1 MRTIFNTGMYELI
14 KRSTDEFYSTKNC
27 KKIPVMDKQ
36 GNLVETK
43 FRIKAGN
50 KTFILW
56 TCTTQKVRVSSMGGN
71 PNNFFGTILPKFI
84 RSVKLN
90 LQQNSVTAAEI
101 NKRFQNI
108 LLSCASAASDSQDNL
123 QENLN
128 DEHEHEL
135 KTLPSKCTWDRTGP
149 T

>member
-1 MRTIFNTGMYELI
+1 
-14 KRSTDEFYSTKNC
+14 
-27 KKIPVMDKQ
+27 
-36 GNLVETK
+36 
-43 FRIKAGN
+43 
-50 KTFILW
+50 
-56 TCTTQKVRVSSMGGN
+56 MGGN

-135 KTLPSKCTWDRTGP
+135 KTLPSKCT
-149 T
+149 